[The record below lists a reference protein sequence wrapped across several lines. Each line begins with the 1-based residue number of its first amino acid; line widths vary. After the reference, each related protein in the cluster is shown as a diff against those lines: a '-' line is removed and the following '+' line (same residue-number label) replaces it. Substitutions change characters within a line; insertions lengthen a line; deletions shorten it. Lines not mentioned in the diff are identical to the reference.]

1 MLTFVGEF
9 RHSLDNKGRLI
20 IPSRYRQSFGEKIYL
35 CKGFEPCLLIVTPE
49 EIEKIEKK
57 VREDSLTNKAVRSFT
72 RAFFSGM
79 VDVGFDSQG
88 RILIPANLRE
98 YAGIQEEAVVAG
110 TGFYVEIWDRKA
122 WEQNDLDKDRAS
134 IADFLEGIV

>member
-1 MLTFVGEF
+1 MLPFVGEF

-49 EIEKIEKK
+49 EIEKIENK

-79 VDVGFDSQG
+79 VDVGLRQPGADPDPGQFEGVCRNTG
-88 RILIPANLRE
+88 RSRGRRHRLLCRNLGPE
-98 YAGIQEEAVVAG
+98 GLG
-110 TGFYVEIWDRKA
+110 TK
-122 WEQNDLDKDRAS
+122 
-134 IADFLEGIV
+134 